1 MLCAKFYALFAV
13 DFVGI
18 KKPIFLDNHNKI
30 TTRLRQ
36 NCQQI
41 EFTICLDNR
50 VLSVGKTLYFLSE
63 LFILLHQDYIKF
75 AARLRQDC
83 QKGFNDFIGVTTSR
97 LGRVLSNL

>member
-1 MLCAKFYALFAV
+1 MLVLLESKSLV
-13 DFVGI
+13 LG
-18 KKPIFLDNHNKI
+18 NEGKI
-30 TTRLRQ
+30 TARLPTHR
-36 NCQQI
+36 I
-41 EFTICLDNR
+41 YFCLDNSI
-50 VLSVGKTLYFLSE
+50 LSVGKTLYFLSE